1 MQPKKHHQLLILPIL
16 ALFLSIGFQACSW
29 FKQEKKQAFTAQFS
43 DTIQTNADSNLYLFP
58 RNFFLV
64 SFDFNPVLKK
74 MNRVDQEEFV
84 QNTLIPGYSFID
96 SLRQSGIPI
105 FGGVYAVQKGCAFII
120 QAENNEILH
129 NLLKECPLNPISKIT
144 ITPLISF
151 GQHLFE
157 LKNKME
163 SLRAKSEVESLLERE
178 ER

>member
-1 MQPKKHHQLLILPIL
+1 ML
-16 ALFLSIGFQACSW
+16 AIGFQSCTW
-29 FKQEKKQAFTAQFS
+29 LEQEKKPAITNQFR
-43 DTIQTNADSNLYLFP
+43 DTLQTNADSNLYLFP

-64 SFDFNPVLKK
+64 SFDFNPIMKK
-74 MNRVDQEEFV
+74 MSRSDQEEFMH
-84 QNTLIPGYSFID
+84 NTLIPGYTYID

-120 QAENNEILH
+120 QAENNEALH
-129 NLLKECPLNPISKIT
+129 NMLKECPLNPISKIT

-163 SLRAKSEVESLLERE
+163 SLRPKTETENPGEGTGK
-178 ER
+178 